1 MAVTL
6 KTIAEYTGLSVTTV
20 SRALKDGDDVKQP
33 TIDKVKAAAK
43 KLGYAPNLQGLS
55 LKTGINYNL
64 VAVLPMLKSGDIVGD
79 VGSLPLIS
87 GLTSGLVGTPY
98 NLSVVPML
106 PGQDPLEPV
115 KYAVERRLAGGII
128 INVQAVHP
136 AGIILKPNTL
146 PNPKISLITA
156 MASNTIV

>member
-79 VGSLPLIS
+79 VASLPLTP
-87 GLTSGLVGTPY
+87 GLTSGLLPTPST
-98 NLSVVPML
+98 LSVAPTPAL
-106 PGQDPLEPV
+106 PDPL
-115 KYAVERRLAGGII
+115 
-128 INVQAVHP
+128 QHD
-136 AGIILKPNTL
+136 T
-146 PNPKISLITA
+146 
-156 MASNTIV
+156 

>member
-64 VAVLPMLKSGDIVGD
+64 VAVLPMLKSGDIV
-79 VGSLPLIS
+79 VINIS
-87 GLTSGLVGTPY
+87 KSMINTHFGLTKGNKW
-98 NLSVVPML
+98 NLML
-106 PGQDPLEPV
+106 L
-115 KYAVERRLAGGII
+115 
-128 INVQAVHP
+128 
-136 AGIILKPNTL
+136 
-146 PNPKISLITA
+146 
-156 MASNTIV
+156 